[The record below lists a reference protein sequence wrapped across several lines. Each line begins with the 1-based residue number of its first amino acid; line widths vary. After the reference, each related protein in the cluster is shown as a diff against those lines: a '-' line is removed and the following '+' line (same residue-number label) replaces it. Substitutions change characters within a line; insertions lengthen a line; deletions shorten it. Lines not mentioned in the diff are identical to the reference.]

1 MSFTTSDYEQL
12 QLLMGK
18 SPENK
23 ALIQKL
29 LDTHQYTVSK
39 ISHEIR
45 NPLSLVYSMLQMT
58 ETQHPEVRTFKYWGQ
73 ICDDLE
79 FINQLLNE
87 LSAYNNSERL
97 RRELFS
103 FTELLKKICL
113 SFAVTCSDT
122 DIEFTSLVISEP
134 VMYNGDS
141 VKLREAILNLLKNAK
156 EAISGNGSIYLETTL
171 TENHFIIRISDT
183 GCGIAVEDLNTIFDT
198 FVTHKTGGTGLGLA
212 IVQKTIMAHNG
223 CISVD
228 STPNKGTTFV
238 LQFPIT

>member
-12 QLLMGK
+12 QVLMDE

-29 LDTHQYTVSK
+29 LDSHRYTVSK

-45 NPLSLVYSMLQMT
+45 NPLSLIYSMFQIT
-58 ETQHPEVRTFKYWGQ
+58 ETQHPEVKTFKYWGQ
-73 ICDDLE
+73 ICNDLE
-79 FINQLLNE
+79 FINQLLTE
-87 LSAYNNSERL
+87 LSAYNNSEQL
-97 RRELFS
+97 RMETFS

-113 SFAVTCSDT
+113 SFAASCIDT
-122 DIEFTSLVISEP
+122 DIEFTSLIIPEP
-134 VMYNGDS
+134 VIYNGAP

-156 EAISGNGSIYLETTL
+156 EAISGEGSIRLESIL
-171 TENHFIIRISDT
+171 TEKHFIVRIIDT
-183 GCGIAVEDLNTIFDT
+183 GCGIAAEDLDTIFDT

-228 STPNKGTTFV
+228 SSPNKGTTFV